1 MESESGLA
9 PGGPF
14 RVILRMEVFPE
25 MTADF
30 EKVWLSIGESIAHE
44 PANRGQVLVR
54 STEEE
59 GIYFVFT
66 DWSNEQEF
74 RDFELSHRHTLN
86 RQRLKPF
93 RRSGTMDVTEVV
105 HRLDRVPATS

>member
-1 MESESGLA
+1 MESVSGLV
-9 PGGPF
+9 PGGPL

-25 MTADF
+25 MAADF

-44 PANRGQVLVR
+44 PANRGQVLLR
-54 STEEE
+54 STQEE
-59 GIYFVFT
+59 GVYFVFT
-66 DWSNEQEF
+66 DWSSEQEF

-93 RRSGTMDVTEVV
+93 RRSGAMDVTQLI
-105 HRLDRVPATS
+105 HRLDAVPAPS